1 MTKAKKKMTKST
13 FVIIIMAVAMV
24 AMLAF
29 GGTFAYFTA
38 TATDRSGSAKTGY
51 VKLSSNDA
59 FAKIVKENIM
69 PGDTILAANEMT
81 LTVDTTDDEGNY
93 VAVKFVITA
102 VKSDGTTSIPTATL
116 TSYGVTADSILAA
129 DGNGWYAAGGDGNDG
144 IYIWGSATGEPVAV
158 VPDEGE
164 TTKEIT
170 INTEAFTLSTDVDDN
185 WTQNEGGTLNA
196 ESDNGLMGATIT
208 FTLQAVSI
216 QVANLEPADALTE
229 LTTKLNTPDGP

>member
-1 MTKAKKKMTKST
+1 
-13 FVIIIMAVAMV
+13 MV

-51 VKLSSNDA
+51 VKLSSNEA
-59 FAKIVKENIM
+59 FAKIVKEKIM
-69 PGDTILAANEMT
+69 PGDTILAENAMT

-102 VKSDGTTSIPTATL
+102 VKSDGTTSIPTETL
-116 TSYGVTADSILAA
+116 TSYGVTADSILA
-129 DGNGWYAAGGDGNDG
+129 DSGNGWYAAGGDGNEG
-144 IYIWGSATGEPVAV
+144 IYIWGSATGTPVKV

-170 INTEAFTLSTDVDDN
+170 INTEAFTLLTTVKDN
-185 WTQNEGGTLNA
+185 WTQGKD

-216 QVANLEPADALTE
+216 QVANLTPQNALTE

>member
-1 MTKAKKKMTKST
+1 
-13 FVIIIMAVAMV
+13 
-24 AMLAF
+24 MLAF

-38 TATDRSGSAKTGY
+38 TATERSDSAKTGY
-51 VKLSSNDA
+51 VKLTSNDA
-59 FAKIVKENIM
+59 FATIVSENIM
-69 PGDTILAANEMT
+69 PGDTILAASAMQ

-102 VKSDGTTSIPTATL
+102 VKSDGATSIPTETL
-116 TSYGVTADSILAA
+116 TSYGVTADSILAD
-129 DGNGWYAAGGDGNDG
+129 DGNGWYAAGGDGNKG
-144 IYIWGSATGEPVAV
+144 IYIWGSATGTPVPV
-158 VPDEGE
+158 KPDSG
-164 TTKEIT
+164 TTKTLT

-216 QVANLEPADALTE
+216 QVANLNPQNALTE
-229 LTTKLNTPDGP
+229 LTTMLNTPDAP

>member
-1 MTKAKKKMTKST
+1 
-13 FVIIIMAVAMV
+13 MV

-59 FAKIVKENIM
+59 FATIVKENIM
-69 PGDTILAANEMT
+69 PGDTILAENAMQ
-81 LTVDTTDDEGNY
+81 LTVNTTDNEGNY

-102 VKSDGTTSIPTATL
+102 VKSDGTTSIPTETL

-144 IYIWGSATGEPVAV
+144 IYIWGSAKGTPVAV
-158 VPDEGE
+158 KPDSG
-164 TTKEIT
+164 TTKTLT
-170 INTEAFTLSTDVDDN
+170 INTEAFTLLTTVEDN
-185 WTQNEGGTLNA
+185 WTQGPDGTLNA
-196 ESDNGLMGATIT
+196 ESDKGLMGATIK

-216 QVANLEPADALTE
+216 QVANLNPENALTE
-229 LTTKLNTPDGP
+229 LTTMLNTPDSP

>member
-1 MTKAKKKMTKST
+1 
-13 FVIIIMAVAMV
+13 MV

-59 FAKIVKENIM
+59 FATIVKENIM
-69 PGDTILAANEMT
+69 PGDTILAENAMQ

-102 VKSDGTTSIPTATL
+102 VKSDGTTSIPTETL
-116 TSYGVTADSILAA
+116 TSYGVTADSILA
-129 DGNGWYAAGGDGNDG
+129 DSGNGWYAAGGDGNEG
-144 IYIWGSATGEPVAV
+144 IYIWGSAEGTPVKV
-158 VPDEGE
+158 TPDSG
-164 TTKEIT
+164 TTKTLT
-170 INTEAFTLSTDVDDN
+170 INTEAFTLLTTVKDN
-185 WTQNEGGTLNA
+185 WTQGKD

-216 QVANLEPADALTE
+216 QVANLTPQNALTE

>member
-59 FAKIVKENIM
+59 FATIVKEKIM
-69 PGDTILAANEMT
+69 PGDTILAANAMT

-102 VKSDGTTSIPTATL
+102 VKSDNTTSIPTETL

-129 DGNGWYAAGGDGNDG
+129 DGNGWYAAGGDGNEG
-144 IYIWGSATGEPVAV
+144 IYIWGSATGKPVAV
-158 VPDEGE
+158 TPDSG
-164 TTKEIT
+164 TTKTLT
-170 INTEAFTLSTDVDDN
+170 INTEAFTLLTTVEDN
-185 WTQNEGGTLNA
+185 WAQGED

-216 QVANLEPADALTE
+216 QVANLGSADALTE
-229 LTTKLNTPDGP
+229 LTTMLNTPDGP

>member
-1 MTKAKKKMTKST
+1 MTKTKKKMTKST

-59 FAKIVKENIM
+59 FATIVKENIM
-69 PGDTILAANEMT
+69 PGDTILAANAMQ

-102 VKSDGTTSIPTATL
+102 VKSDNATSIPTETL
-116 TSYGVTADSILAA
+116 TSYGVTADSILA
-129 DGNGWYAAGGDGNDG
+129 DSGEGWYAACCDWNVGF
-144 IYIWGSATGEPVAV
+144 YIWGSGTGDPVAFT
-158 VPDEGE
+158 PDSG
-164 TTKEIT
+164 TTKTLT
-170 INTEAFTLSTDVDDN
+170 INSEAFTLLTTVKDN
-185 WTQNEGGTLNA
+185 WTQGPDGTLNA

-216 QVANLEPADALTE
+216 QVANLNPENALTE
-229 LTTKLNTPDGP
+229 LTTMLNTPDGP

>member
-51 VKLSSNDA
+51 VKLSSNEA
-59 FAKIVKENIM
+59 FAKIVKEKIM
-69 PGDTILAANEMT
+69 PGDTILAENAMT

-102 VKSDGTTSIPTATL
+102 VKSDGTTSIPTETL
-116 TSYGVTADSILAA
+116 TSYGVTADSILA
-129 DGNGWYAAGGDGNDG
+129 DSGNGWYAASDDGNEG
-144 IYIWGSATGEPVAV
+144 IYIWGSATGKPVAV
-158 VPDEGE
+158 TPDSG
-164 TTKEIT
+164 TTKTLT
-170 INTEAFTLSTDVDDN
+170 INSNAFTLSTDVDDN
-185 WTQNEGGTLNA
+185 WTQEGPDGTLNT

-229 LTTKLNTPDGP
+229 LTTMLNTPDGP

>member
-1 MTKAKKKMTKST
+1 MTKSKKKMTKST

-69 PGDTILAANEMT
+69 PGDTILAAEAMK

-102 VKSDGTTSIPTATL
+102 VKSDGTTSIPTETL
-116 TSYGVTADSILAA
+116 NTYGVTADSILA
-129 DGNGWYAAGGDGNDG
+129 DNGNGWYAAGGDGNEG
-144 IYIWGSATGEPVAV
+144 IYIWGSATGTPVAV

-170 INTEAFTLSTDVDDN
+170 INTEAFTLLTTVEDN
-185 WTQNEGGTLNA
+185 WTQGPDGTLNA

-216 QVANLEPADALTE
+216 QVANLNPQNALTE

>member
-1 MTKAKKKMTKST
+1 
-13 FVIIIMAVAMV
+13 MV

-59 FAKIVKENIM
+59 FATIVSENIM
-69 PGDTILAANEMT
+69 PGDTILAANAMQ

-102 VKSDGTTSIPTATL
+102 VESDGTTSIPTQTL
-116 TSYGVTADSILAA
+116 TTYGVTADSILA
-129 DGNGWYAAGGDGNDG
+129 DSGNGWYAAGGDGNEG
-144 IYIWGSATGEPVAV
+144 IYIWGSAEGTPVKV
-158 VPDEGE
+158 TPDSG
-164 TTKEIT
+164 TTKTLT
-170 INTEAFTLSTDVDDN
+170 INTEAFTLLTTVEDN
-185 WTQNEGGTLNA
+185 WTQGQD

-216 QVANLEPADALTE
+216 QVANLTPQNALTE